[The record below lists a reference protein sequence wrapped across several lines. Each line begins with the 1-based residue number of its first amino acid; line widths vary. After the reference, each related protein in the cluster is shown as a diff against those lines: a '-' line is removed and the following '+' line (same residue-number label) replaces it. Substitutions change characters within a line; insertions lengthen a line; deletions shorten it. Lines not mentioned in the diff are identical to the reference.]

1 MTVITLSSPG
11 DIEGFQSVEEIA
23 PNGRGRL
30 AL

>member
-1 MTVITLSSPG
+1 MTVITPSSG